1 LTFQIPMVNKDKGNI
16 MEILKRI
23 FGYDDFRPLQKE
35 IIHHILEKKDTLVVL
50 PTGGGKSLCFQ
61 LPALMFEGLTI
72 VVSPLISLMKDQVD
86 QLQQMGISAVCLNS
100 SLSVEQYRHHVSLIQ
115 QGRVKLL
122 YIAPESLV
130 RANILEMLHAVAVD
144 CLAIDEAH
152 CISAW
157 GHDFR
162 PEYRHLAQIR
172 QQFPEAAC
180 AAFTATA
187 TPAVQKDIQISL
199 GFSPDAGFRAFT
211 GSFDRK
217 NLVIRVMF
225 KDDPLQQTLDFLAA
239 HTDDSGII
247 YCLSRKQVENLSNQL
262 AARGF
267 SVRPYHAGLDD
278 SERNRFQTQFIKD
291 DVRIMV
297 ATIAFGMGIDKPNVR
312 FVLHYD
318 LPKSVENYYQEIGRS
333 GRDGLEA
340 ECLLLFSHADVPRL
354 KSLVTSQDEQRN
366 RAAWFHLEDMVR
378 FAEAEDCRKKR
389 LLAYFGETA
398 AREDCSMC
406 DNCLAP
412 KEQVQDI
419 SIAAQKFLSCVK
431 RTGERFGAGHVIDVL
446 RGAETKKIFQF
457 RHHLLSTYG
466 IGKDL
471 SKKQWFYLSRQFQ
484 SKGFVQ
490 REDQY
495 GGLTLTPAAWGVLK
509 GETKVSGWQDPR
521 HKFSGPSA
529 AATGTESA
537 AAPAH
542 HPDLFEQLRHKRKEM
557 ADDAGVPPY
566 AVFPDKALMEMATF
580 FPRTD
585 TDFLNTFGVGQ
596 TKLEKYGPAFMEL
609 ISGFCTTHAISDLP
623 QKIPPAVALKENS
636 PKDKRHFQVGQLYH
650 EGAAITEIADRF
662 HVKPATV
669 INHLFRYF
677 QEGNRIASGH
687 VVDACTVSPDVREKV
702 LQAFDTLGYQLLKP
716 VFEAMDRKIPYEDLH
731 VLRIYYLYVNE
742 IDGPPET
749 ESGMNLDPGLQE
761 KQIVCLAW
769 SRKYSGHCLAGKEM
783 VPDGKWIRP
792 VSHTETGE
800 LARHQLPDENR
811 SPIRLMD
818 ILAIP
823 VYAHCPHNCQ
833 QENYLIGNGSWK
845 KHGTV
850 PVSSLRS
857 LCDPVQTLWING
869 YSSGSGKN
877 DRIPV
882 DMIKERVHSSL
893 ALILPDN
900 LVIHVEEGISL
911 LKQVRISFAFNGV
924 SYKLPV
930 TDPEVESAWLK
941 NPLGN
946 YPLPEPEIYLTISIS
961 EPYEGFC
968 YKLVAG
974 LMK

>member
-1 LTFQIPMVNKDKGNI
+1 MANIQREHPGVDMSGYCGKQNKKEEPD
-16 MEILKRI
+16 MEILKTV

-35 IIHHILEKKDTLVVL
+35 IIGHILEKKDVLVVL

-61 LPALMFEGLTI
+61 LPALVFAGLTI

-86 QLQQMGISAVCLNS
+86 QLGEMGISAVCLNS
-100 SLSVEQYRHHVSLIQ
+100 SLPVEQYRHHVSLIQ

-130 RANILEMLHAVAVD
+130 RPRILEMLHAVTVD

-172 QQFPEAAC
+172 QQFPEAVC
-180 AAFTATA
+180 TAFTATA
-187 TPAVQKDIQISL
+187 TPTVQKDIQTSL
-199 GFSPDAGFRAFT
+199 GFSQDNGFQAFI

-225 KDDPLQQTLDFLAA
+225 KDNPLQQTLDFLAS

-278 SERNRFQTQFIKD
+278 TARNRFQTEFIKD
-291 DVRIMV
+291 DVRIVV

-318 LPKSVENYYQEIGRS
+318 LPKSVENYYQEIGRA
-333 GRDGLEA
+333 GRDGLDA

-398 AREDCSMC
+398 AQDDCGMC

-412 KEQVQDI
+412 QEQVQDI

-431 RTGERFGAGHVIDVL
+431 RTGERFGAGHIIDVL

-495 GGLTLTPAAWGVLK
+495 GGLTLTPAAWDVLK
-509 GETKVSGWQDPR
+509 AETKVSGWLDPR
-521 HKFSGPSA
+521 HKFSGPAA
-529 AATGTESA
+529 AATGTESGKSS
-537 AAPAH
+537 AH

-566 AVFPDKALMEMATF
+566 AVFPDKTLVEMATF

-596 TKLEKYGPAFMEL
+596 TKLEKYGPAFMAL
-609 ISGFCTTHAISDLP
+609 IKDFCTAQAISDIP
-623 QKIPPAVALKENS
+623 QKRQPAFAIKKSAPTE
-636 PKDKRHFQVGQLYH
+636 KRHFQVARLYH
-650 EGAAITEIADRF
+650 EGKSVKDIADHF
-662 HVKPATV
+662 QVKPTTV
-669 INHLFRYF
+669 INHLYRYF

-687 VVDACTVSPDVREKV
+687 VIDACTLSPDVREKV
-702 LQAFDTLGYQLLKP
+702 LQAFDTHGYQLLKP
-716 VFEAMDRKIPYEDLH
+716 VFEAMDREIPYEDLH
-731 VLRIYYLYVNE
+731 LLRTYYLYMSE
-742 IDGPPET
+742 IDF
-749 ESGMNLDPGLQE
+749 
-761 KQIVCLAW
+761 
-769 SRKYSGHCLAGKEM
+769 
-783 VPDGKWIRP
+783 
-792 VSHTETGE
+792 
-800 LARHQLPDENR
+800 
-811 SPIRLMD
+811 
-818 ILAIP
+818 
-823 VYAHCPHNCQ
+823 
-833 QENYLIGNGSWK
+833 GNKS
-845 KHGTV
+845 
-850 PVSSLRS
+850 
-857 LCDPVQTLWING
+857 
-869 YSSGSGKN
+869 
-877 DRIPV
+877 
-882 DMIKERVHSSL
+882 
-893 ALILPDN
+893 
-900 LVIHVEEGISL
+900 
-911 LKQVRISFAFNGV
+911 
-924 SYKLPV
+924 
-930 TDPEVESAWLK
+930 
-941 NPLGN
+941 
-946 YPLPEPEIYLTISIS
+946 
-961 EPYEGFC
+961 
-968 YKLVAG
+968 
-974 LMK
+974 